1 MGTRH
6 DAAPTA
12 PPRLRSG
19 DALVLAALWYRRE
32 TVEEYASQA
41 VVGGGAVLRGKEQ
54 GKSSIAAVKVDRFTL
69 QRQPNHK

>member
-1 MGTRH
+1 M
-6 DAAPTA
+6 
-12 PPRLRSG
+12 PPRRLLRVFG
-19 DALVLAALWYRRE
+19 LVTLLVLAALWYRRE